1 MTRLPALLLAAL
13 FATSTLLLAGCE
25 GGVEASA
32 DDVVEGETFPERTLN
47 DQHGN
52 PLQIPG
58 AARVILKTVEMAP
71 ADIANAVLGEMTEE
85 QRNEIGVIYI
95 ADIHQMPPHVM
106 ENVVLPRMQARE
118 YPTAITRSEE
128 DAGFMPHTP
137 EEVTVIL
144 LDGEGT
150 VTGIHT
156 AANEDRLKELL
167 EKAGE

>member
-13 FATSTLLLAGCE
+13 FATSTLLLAACD
-25 GGVEASA
+25 GGANASA
-32 DDVVEGETFPERTLN
+32 DEVVEGEAFPERTLN

-58 AARVILKTVEMAP
+58 DARVILKTVEMAP

-85 QRNEIGVIYI
+85 ERNEIGVIYI

-118 YPTAITRSEE
+118 YPTVVTQSEQ

-144 LDGEGT
+144 LDGDGT

-167 EKAGE
+167 EQAGE

>member
-1 MTRLPALLLAAL
+1 MWR
-13 FATSTLLLAGCE
+13 AG
-25 GGVEASA
+25 GDTV
-32 DDVVEGETFPERTLN
+32 
-47 DQHGN
+47 QH
-52 PLQIPG
+52 
-58 AARVILKTVEMAP
+58 KTVEMAP

-85 QRNEIGVIYI
+85 ERNAIGVIYI

-118 YPTAITRSEE
+118 YPTAVTQSEQ

-150 VTGIHT
+150 VTGIH
-156 AANEDRLKELL
+156 AAASEDRLKELL
-167 EKAGE
+167 EQAGE

>member
-1 MTRLPALLLAAL
+1 MSRLSALMLAAL
-13 FATSTLLLAGCE
+13 LATSTLLFAACE
-25 GGVEASA
+25 GGVNASA
-32 DDVVEGETFPERTLN
+32 DEVVEGEAFPERTLN

-58 AARVILKTVEMAP
+58 EARAILKTVEMAP

-85 QRNEIGVIYI
+85 ERNAIRVIYI
-95 ADIHQMPPHVM
+95 SDIHQMPPHVM

-150 VTGIHT
+150 VTGIHSV
-156 AANEDRLKELL
+156 ANEDRLKELL
-167 EKAGE
+167 EQAGE